1 MLLAAAVMLLRGG
14 SPEERERRP
23 EAVREG
29 DAWAVPGSQIP
40 ITAEVL
46 NGTGRPRLARLGA
59 RLLREKGIDVLST
72 GNADSHAT
80 TRIIARRGSRDAAE
94 AVQRALGIGA
104 VDSVPD
110 SLLRLDV
117 TVVLGA
123 DFQPVTPLHP

>member
-1 MLLAAAVMLLRGG
+1 M
-14 SPEERERRP
+14 
-23 EAVREG
+23 REG
-29 DAWAVPGSQIP
+29 DAWAIPGSEIP

-46 NGTGRPRLARLGA
+46 NGTRRPRLARLGA
-59 RLLREKGIDVLST
+59 RLLRERGIDVIST

-80 TRIIARRGSRDAAE
+80 TRIIARRGSRAAAE
-94 AVQRALGIGA
+94 TVQRVLGTGE

-123 DFQPVTPLHP
+123 DFQPVLPLHP

>member
-1 MLLAAAVMLLRGG
+1 MVAALLLRSG
-14 SPEERERRP
+14 SREARGRGPEV
-23 EAVREG
+23 VREG
-29 DAWAVPGSQIP
+29 DAWPIPGSEIP

-59 RLLREKGIDVLST
+59 RLLREQGIDVLAT

-80 TRIIARRGSRDAAE
+80 TRILVRRGSRAAGE
-94 AVQRALGIGA
+94 TVQRALGIGA

>member
-1 MLLAAAVMLLRGG
+1 VLVTAGPRDTPGPGPDAL
-14 SPEERERRP
+14 
-23 EAVREG
+23 REG
-29 DAWAVPGSQIP
+29 DAWAIPGSEIT

-59 RLLREKGIDVLST
+59 RILRDQGIDVVST

-80 TRIIARRGSRDAAE
+80 TRIIARRGSRAAAE
-94 AVQRALGIGA
+94 TVRRTLGIGA
-104 VDSVPD
+104 VDSIPD

-117 TVVLGA
+117 TVILGT